1 MFSRASERYGFRQQQ
16 TPPCLTALST
26 ARRILADIPPPAE
39 IPLFTADVV
48 KLPATASTARQVL
61 R

>member
-16 TPPCLTALST
+16 TPPSLTALST
-26 ARRILADIPPPAE
+26 ARRILAD